1 MQIKTVKLNKSTPK
15 KETEAAAPASKT
27 EAQLIWDEIK
37 DLPIQMF
44 GLPGQTVAQHCNPVW
59 IEPTHLYVT
68 IRASAALPALETAL
82 KEHGDNVAAVVKRS
96 GGVNNSVFTVEL
108 ADKFVIVTR
117 AKPSIFP
124 KK

>member
-1 MQIKTVKLNKSTPK
+1 MKIKTVKLNKTAPK
-15 KETEAAAPASKT
+15 ASNAETTKT

-44 GLPGQTVAQHCNPVW
+44 GLPNQTVELHCTPVA

-68 IRASAALPALETAL
+68 IRSSAVLPALETSL
-82 KEHGDNVAAVVKRS
+82 KEYADNVSAVMKKS
-96 GGVNNSVFTVEL
+96 GGINNSVFTVEM

-117 AKPSIFP
+117 AKPSMFS